1 MVFCAVFGCN
11 NRSQTKEEKLQSNAP
26 DPRFFKIPKVR
37 LNECEQTRVLSER
50 RRREW
55 LARINRKGL
64 DANVDKYKVCSK
76 HFISG
81 QPSQLFDTC
90 SPDWAPSQ
98 HLGYGDRCSEPQLHR
113 YERLKR
119 RRSAVA
125 TTIAPSMSPAEESEV
140 EESAEPDEEPP
151 ADGQREAAVTAAE
164 GK

>member
-81 QPSQLFDTC
+81 KDAL
-90 SPDWAPSQ
+90 
-98 HLGYGDRCSEPQLHR
+98 Y
-113 YERLKR
+113 RL
-119 RRSAVA
+119 
-125 TTIAPSMSPAEESEV
+125 
-140 EESAEPDEEPP
+140 
-151 ADGQREAAVTAAE
+151 
-164 GK
+164 